1 MQNFGGQIRCI
12 MGDVHLAFTPIMAYF
27 HLAESFRN
35 KAARH
40 ERWWRGVKLV
50 LSC

>member
-1 MQNFGGQIRCI
+1 MR
-12 MGDVHLAFTPIMAYF
+12 DVQVACTPIMAYF

-40 ERWWRGVKLV
+40 ERLWHGVKLV